1 MADRNGSLLVHPDL
15 TDTALGLVVA
25 ERERQDEKWNEQR
38 HEWTY
43 WLAVLIEEVGE
54 FAKAIVDYDDPIDDI
69 RTEAIHVA
77 AVAVAIIEHATED
90 INGPKPDLFADVGN
104 QVDVAAIKT
113 VEFNVQPFPPID
125 LNDLQEIIVLADRYW
140 SSLHRSGIDKPGFK
154 MRLDRVSDA
163 TGDGQMLTPEI
174 IDTIANDLRH
184 IITTLAFAYTQAGGK
199 EDDPVAA
206 PIMAKFERIMEA
218 LPG

>member
-1 MADRNGSLLVHPDL
+1 MADRNGSLLIHPDL

-25 ERERQDEKWNEQR
+25 ERTRQDENWGEQR
-38 HEWTY
+38 HRWES
-43 WLAVLIEEVGE
+43 WLAILTEEVGE
-54 FAKAIVDYDDPIDDI
+54 FAKILNDDVEPIGTLRI
-69 RTEAIHVA
+69 EAVHIA
-77 AVAVAIIEHATED
+77 AVAVAIIEHVTEEINTPPVYADAT
-90 INGPKPDLFADVGN
+90 A
-104 QVDVAAIKT
+104 DVAAIKT

-140 SSLHRSGIDKPGFK
+140 SSLYRSGIDKPGFK

-174 IDTIANDLRH
+174 IDTIANDLRQ

-199 EDDPVAA
+199 DDDPVAA